1 VFSYDLLC
9 GCEDHHLLIRHA
21 LVDFTIANASTFLKH
36 CTKITFEEHTSR
48 MKYETVWGTDIE
60 LHAIAAYLQLP
71 IYVCTQR
78 SRSMECYWE
87 CFKPLSTDFNSTQGM
102 LHFPNES
109 LKAS

>member
-1 VFSYDLLC
+1 MFSYLLC

-60 LHAIAAYLQLP
+60 LHAIACSLSSASNLRMHSKEQKYVWSVTGSVSSHCLLQFDP
-71 IYVCTQR
+71 R
-78 SRSMECYWE
+78 
-87 CFKPLSTDFNSTQGM
+87 M
-102 LHFPNES
+102 LRFPNES